1 MPVYNPPIP
10 GVIEEENYPEVNVHA
25 DLPDAAENEGVV
37 YLVHTG
43 TGIFGLGRKRAGMWR
58 SNGSEWKRL
67 GELGG
72 SGGVIY
78 STPSTDKTV
87 VRNIVMDEDN
97 KEIVLVT

>member
-25 DLPDAAENEGVV
+25 DLPDAVENEGVV

-58 SNGSEWKRL
+58 SNGTEWKRL
-67 GELGG
+67 GELTG
-72 SGGVIY
+72 SGGVVFSSPPDGFTKVSNLY
-78 STPSTDKTV
+78 LKE
-87 VRNIVMDEDN
+87 ED
-97 KEIVLVT
+97 KEIILKT